1 MEHPS
6 VFRAP
11 AVIAHLPRVDGV
23 QWRSVVF
30 AYLKG
35 YKGLLI
41 LAVGL
46 GIIGLLAGWMTLGTA
61 AVLPLLY
68 TLPCAAMMAMCMR
81 SHGGAETPS
90 TKPKSGADSAPDI
103 TQ

>member
-41 LAVGL
+41 LAAGL
-46 GIIGLLAGWMTLGTA
+46 GITGLLTGWMWLGAA

-68 TLPCAAMMAMCMR
+68 TLPCVVMMAMCMR
-81 SHGGAETPS
+81 GHGRSDDAPA
-90 TKPKSGADSAPDI
+90 KSNGSAGSEPDM